1 MNSLKI
7 PIVASSVILALGAII
22 AWKNHQQLTTAQ
34 VKQNQIITNLTNVG
48 FYVDRSHPEKG
59 ACVTKRARENEEEN
73 IIHLNNPSHLADL
86 IQKIT
91 IALKHDLQ
99 LVPKNEDPTNELKEN
114 FNNLDF
120 EDWRILFTELR
131 TNQDF
136 EITGDNNFIL
146 NEIIS
151 TLYQH
156 TDSTTENSLLK
167 LASEFPEF
175 FKDNSLGRTFISN
188 QLTGLLENDSD
199 AAIEWLQQIH
209 LKFPGF
215 VQDLGFA
222 CGFISD
228 LAIINPTRS
237 LELISELAIKN
248 VDYAISVSASDMQT
262 NAQRTSFLNALLKY
276 DFVINK
282 DESRDQMINSYKI
295 SLARSALEQGFDI
308 GTQWLSVVENQP
320 IDWNRLIDCIGEHN
334 KTTNFEKWAE
344 WIEKNLPAKSIDTGI
359 HTLVSNWTK
368 EDYRE
373 AGEWL
378 VKTSEGPTKHAAIRA
393 YAKTIAAYEP
403 ATAAQWADKLPP
415 GESRDRTLN
424 IIYSKWPKTDL
435 AGKDAFGKLHHL
447 E

>member
-34 VKQNQIITNLTNVG
+34 VKQNQIITDLTNIG
-48 FYVDRSHPEKG
+48 FHVDRSHPEKG
-59 ACVTKRARENEEEN
+59 ACLTKRARENEEEN

-99 LVPKNEDPTNELKEN
+99 LIPENEDSINKLNQIFYK
-114 FNNLDF
+114 LDF

-131 TNQDF
+131 TNEDF
-136 EITGDNNFIL
+136 EKTGDNNFIL
-146 NEIIS
+146 NKILDA
-151 TLYQH
+151 LYENA
-156 TDSTTENSLLK
+156 DIAVENSLLK

-175 FKDNSLGRTFISN
+175 FKDNSLGRTWISN
-188 QLTGLLENDSD
+188 VLADLLEKDSD
-199 AAIEWLQQIH
+199 TAIEWVLQNH

-215 VQDLGFA
+215 VQGNNFA
-222 CGFISD
+222 CGFISR

-237 LELISELAIKN
+237 FELISELAIEN
-248 VDYAISVSASDMQT
+248 VDYAISASALDMQT

-276 DFVINK
+276 DFLINK

-344 WIEKNLPAKSIDTGI
+344 WIEKNLPAESIDSGT
-359 HTLVSNWTK
+359 HALVSNWTK
-368 EDYRE
+368 KDYRE
-373 AGEWL
+373 VGEWL

-393 YAKTIAAYEP
+393 YAETIAAYKP

-415 GESRDRTLN
+415 GESRDQTLN
-424 IIYSKWPKTDL
+424 IIYSKWPETDL
-435 AGKDAFGKLHHL
+435 AGKDAFGKLYHL